1 MLMHGYSRVV
11 MGLLIDAANHRK
23 NFSVV
28 VTEGRPGDA
37 GVRVAKRLREHGIP
51 VRLIHDAAIG
61 YIMEQI
67 NIVLVGA
74 EGVVENGGIVN
85 KMGTYQLAVIAKE
98 SKIPFYVASESY
110 KFTRMFPI
118 NQAEI
123 LSLEGTNLDG
133 DNTFSNPK
141 SDFTP
146 PEYIT
151 LLFTD
156 LGVLTPSAVSDELI
170 KLYQ

>member
-1 MLMHGYSRVV
+1 MC
-11 MGLLIDAANHRK
+11 LLIDAASHRK
-23 NFSVV
+23 NFNVV
-28 VTEGRPGDA
+28 VTEGRPGEA
-37 GVRVAKRLREHGIP
+37 GEKVRKRLESEGIP
-51 VRLIHDAAIG
+51 VRLIHDSAVG
-61 YIMEQI
+61 FIMEQV
-67 NIVLVGA
+67 NLVLVGA

-123 LSLEGTNLDG
+123 RSLEGTNLDG
-133 DNTFSNPK
+133 DNTFANPQ